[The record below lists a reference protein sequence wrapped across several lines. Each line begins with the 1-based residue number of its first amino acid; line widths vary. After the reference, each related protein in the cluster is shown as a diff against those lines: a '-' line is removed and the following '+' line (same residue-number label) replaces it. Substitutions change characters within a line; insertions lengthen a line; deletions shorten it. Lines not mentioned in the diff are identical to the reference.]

1 MTKFSDNQIF
11 DGIRKFQKDNRLKAD
26 GVMKPSGETES
37 FFNKLLQKGEYLSS
51 AAQQGLSLGY
61 KAGNQLYGR
70 GSSRSIER
78 AVISEVLNEFGHE
91 AFDSVTDRKRK

>member
-37 FFNKLLQKGEYLSS
+37 FFNKLLQKGEYFLRRLSKVCLWGIRLEINCM
-51 AAQQGLSLGY
+51 A
-61 KAGNQLYGR
+61 
-70 GSSRSIER
+70 EV
-78 AVISEVLNEFGHE
+78 AVVQ
-91 AFDSVTDRKRK
+91 